1 MLIQQRRG
9 DLVPAKTGQAAPSA
23 KETSHAATS
32 ATAPE
37 KSAAANEAAPVV
49 LLEEKKAED
58 HSRAGLNA
66 RNSELHSQMAEMMAD
81 EDDDDL
87 EEYMS
92 NSRGRG
98 GAAVGED
105 YMAASEGELSQ
116 ALGSRWQSSEL
127 ESRANHNSKALLEGI
142 GGKKAMGALNGMV
155 SGMMQFR

>member
-9 DLVPAKTGQAAPSA
+9 DLVPAKNGAPSA
-23 KETSHAATS
+23 KESNHATTS

-37 KSAAANEAAPVV
+37 KSAAANEAAPVA

-81 EDDDDL
+81 EEDDS

-105 YMAASEGELSQ
+105 YMAA
-116 ALGSRWQSSEL
+116 
-127 ESRANHNSKALLEGI
+127 
-142 GGKKAMGALNGMV
+142 
-155 SGMMQFR
+155 